1 MNKKLIAAAVSAAVM
16 APVAHAEITV
26 YGNITNSI
34 HIVSPDG
41 DKDNSTNI
49 DTLGSRFGVKYS
61 ADLGNG
67 LTANGK
73 YEVKMN
79 TGDGGDSFGDVR
91 VATAGLSGGF
101 GRVDVGNQWSAYYDT
116 FGTLVSPTYSL
127 GYYLYSSVGG
137 GPFRTS
143 NTIKY
148 SNTFGPLYAELD
160 VRLDDGGSEHD
171 DAEKI
176 HGDGIGLGLSFSVTD
191 NITIAAAFDS
201 EDGTAGSDAVKGLT
215 ARASKS
221 RIGTAPRA
229 AFTVTAAEVIAGRVA
244 TANDVRDA
252 IAAGDIIYGV
262 DGQPV
267 YTAVA
272 ADVQTE
278 IELGD
283 VLVEADDSVTEI
295 EASDDYEAEDL
306 GQLATDGTPAGSDL
320 PDTDRVGVGVK
331 YNFGAVA
338 VTLGWQNYSVDDNE
352 NTAVDD
358 EVDIDTLFINASGS
372 LGEKTSWYLGYSE
385 GNDGTDAIA
394 DDMDT
399 VNTDESVVATDDS
412 TQLTWGIYHNLGGG
426 MKLYYEATS
435 VENDAVKD
443 VDDIDGTRH
452 LLGMRIDF

>member
-16 APVAHAEITV
+16 APVAAHAESSFYARVNNAIDINDLSGDGT
-26 YGNITNSI
+26 TD
-34 HIVSPDG
+34 VSG
-41 DKDNSTNI
+41 IS
-49 DTLGSRFGVKYS
+49 SRFGFKGN
-61 ADLGNG
+61 ADIGNG
-67 LTANGK
+67 LTAHGR
-73 YEVKMN
+73 YEFSTTTDKE
-79 TGDGGDSFGDVR
+79 GGGVEDTRLASV
-91 VATAGLSGGF
+91 GLSGGF

-148 SNTFGPLYAELD
+148 SNSFGSLYAELD
-160 VRLDDGGSEHD
+160 IRLDDGGSEHD

-191 NITIAAAFDS
+191 NLTIAVAFDS

-215 ARASKS
+215 ARASKL

-229 AFTVTAAEVIAGRVA
+229 AFTVTAEEVTAERVA
-244 TANDVRDA
+244 TANDVRDE
-252 IAAGDIIYGV
+252 IAAGDIIYDV

-267 YTAVA
+267 YTAVP

-283 VLVEADDSVTEI
+283 KLEVADSVTEI
-295 EASDDYEAEDL
+295 EASEDYEAENL

-338 VTLGWQNYSVDDNE
+338 VTLGWQNMEVDGE
-352 NTAVDD
+352 GGA
-358 EVDIDTLFINASGS
+358 DIDTLFINASGS

-435 VENDAVKD
+435 LDSENKGW
-443 VDDIDGTRH
+443 DGDRH
-452 LLGMRIDF
+452 YLGMRIDF

>member
-1 MNKKLIAAAVSAAVM
+1 MNKKLLAAAVSAAVM
-16 APVAHAEITV
+16 APVAHAESSFYARVNNAIDINDLS
-26 YGNITNSI
+26 G
-34 HIVSPDG
+34 DG
-41 DKDNSTNI
+41 TTDISGV
-49 DTLGSRFGVKYS
+49 GSRFGFKGN
-61 ADLGNG
+61 ADIGNG
-67 LTANGK
+67 LTAHGR
-73 YEVKMN
+73 YEFSTVSDKEG
-79 TGDGGDSFGDVR
+79 TGVGDTRLASV
-91 VATAGLSGGF
+91 GLSGGF

-191 NITIAAAFDS
+191 NITIAVAFDS
-201 EDGTAGSDAVKGLT
+201 EDGTDGTDAVDATDGSP
-215 ARASKS
+215 AVPASDDFAAAAVPIIS
-221 RIGTAPRA
+221 ANGVITPGTPQIGTAAVDAVAP
-229 AFTVTAAEVIAGRVA
+229 TAAV
-244 TANDVRDA
+244 
-252 IAAGDIIYGV
+252 
-262 DGQPV
+262 
-267 YTAVA
+267 
-272 ADVQTE
+272 
-278 IELGD
+278 
-283 VLVEADDSVTEI
+283 
-295 EASDDYEAEDL
+295 
-306 GQLATDGTPAGSDL
+306 PAGPDA

-331 YNFGAVA
+331 VNLGAVA

-358 EVDIDTLFINASGS
+358 EVDIDTMFINASGS

-385 GNDGTDAIA
+385 A
-394 DDMDT
+394 DDGADA
-399 VNTDESVVATDDS
+399 VPATDDS

-435 VENDAVKD
+435 LDSENKGW
-443 VDDIDGTRH
+443 DGDRH
-452 LLGMRIDF
+452 YLGMRIDF